1 MKEIEFVTTVRAA
14 GARVFIVGGW
24 VRDFLRQVPA
34 HDKDYMVAGID
45 EETFQQCFPHTP
57 RVGKAFPVYLVDIDG
72 QHAEVAFARKEEK
85 QGEGYR
91 GFAVEYGRE
100 VTLEEDLYRRDT
112 TINSLAMELPSGEIF
127 DLYGGKK
134 DIEQGIIR
142 PVSHHF
148 AEDPVRA
155 LRAARQAAEFG
166 FSLSAEAREA
176 MTACREEL
184 AKEPTERL
192 LQELKR
198 ALQTEKPSV
207 FFRALQETNLLQVTF
222 PELAALIGK
231 TQPAAFHP
239 EGDAFEHTMLVVD
252 KVAAETDDLLARF
265 AGLVHDLGKGLTPAE
280 MLPHHYGH
288 EVRGVDVLHSWN
300 RRMTLPKR
308 WVQAGKFVISEH
320 MRAARLTKPGKI
332 VELLLK
338 AAAVPL
344 SVEGFQAIIRA
355 DHHSLPDYLEEAPA
369 IITALLQ
376 VDGCQAPKTLKGPEI
391 GSWVRNQQ
399 IKVFRN
405 YRYKEI

>member
-1 MKEIEFVTTVRAA
+1 M
-14 GARVFIVGGW
+14 
-24 VRDFLRQVPA
+24 
-34 HDKDYMVAGID
+34 
-45 EETFQQCFPHTP
+45 
-57 RVGKAFPVYLVDIDG
+57 
-72 QHAEVAFARKEEK
+72 
-85 QGEGYR
+85 
-91 GFAVEYGRE
+91 
-100 VTLEEDLYRRDT
+100 
-112 TINSLAMELPSGEIF
+112 
-127 DLYGGKK
+127 
-134 DIEQGIIR
+134 
-142 PVSHHF
+142 
-148 AEDPVRA
+148 
-155 LRAARQAAEFG
+155 
-166 FSLSAEAREA
+166 
-176 MTACREEL
+176 
-184 AKEPTERL
+184 
-192 LQELKR
+192 
-198 ALQTEKPSV
+198 
-207 FFRALQETNLLQVTF
+207 
-222 PELAALIGK
+222 
-231 TQPAAFHP
+231 
-239 EGDAFEHTMLVVD
+239 D

-355 DHHSLPDYLEEAPA
+355 DHHSLPDYLEEAPS